1 MPPALGRIAFH
12 FSNSNKKHFY
22 RNLTPS
28 NTGQIKLVNFE
39 KRLAK
44 IRKKILKTQC
54 ISVYADVLMMY
65 INLPVHDH
73 IQEFTKETGFC
84 NCYWFCSDTTMVSK
98 KIKEKTKKKQLM
110 TNRTEK
116 VANHNKNSGSFFK
129 LEKQNNLLNYQ
140 FKFMDYEAVI

>member
-44 IRKKILKTQC
+44 NRRKILKTQC

-65 INLPVHDH
+65 ITCLCTVISRSSLKRLAFVIVIDYALILPWLV
-73 IQEFTKETGFC
+73 
-84 NCYWFCSDTTMVSK
+84 K
-98 KIKEKTKKKQLM
+98 KLKKKQLM
-110 TNRTEK
+110 T
-116 VANHNKNSGSFFK
+116 
-129 LEKQNNLLNYQ
+129 
-140 FKFMDYEAVI
+140 